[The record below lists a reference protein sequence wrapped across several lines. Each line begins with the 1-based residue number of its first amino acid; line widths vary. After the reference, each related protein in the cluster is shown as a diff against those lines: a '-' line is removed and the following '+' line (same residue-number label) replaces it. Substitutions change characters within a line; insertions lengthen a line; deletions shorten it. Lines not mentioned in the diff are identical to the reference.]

1 MAISKV
7 ELLNETGVTAGSYV
21 NPNMTVTADG
31 RISSIASNSTPGP
44 PGPTG
49 PAGGTGTPGPTGPT
63 GPTGNPGNDGTP
75 GTPGGTGAPGP
86 TGPTG
91 PTGNPGNDGTPGT
104 PGGTGAPGPTGPTG
118 ATGPQGNPGTPAG
131 RTYTQYLDDISS
143 QFNDANTVFTL
154 QVVGVNLPST
164 VVQTD
169 LIIFVGGSI
178 QIPGLGFTWDV
189 GSSQVTFS
197 SAPASGFSFVGWLT
211 NVVTP

>member
-49 PAGGTGTPGPTGPT
+49 PA
-63 GPTGNPGNDGTP
+63 
-75 GTPGGTGAPGP
+75 GGTGAPGP

-178 QIPGLGFTWDV
+178 QIPGLGFTWDA